1 MSLTGKSALSSSAF
15 DWSASR
21 LGDPAGW
28 PHPLRL
34 AADLLFNTP
43 LPMLLVWGKDMTV
56 VFNPAYAALAGPGYG
71 KVPGGSVP
79 PVMPPPLAAA
89 AAELARAW
97 EGAPALAH
105 ARSLAFAG
113 APVAGLAY
121 DLYFTPVHGAAG
133 AVEGV
138 LCALAPAEPALGA
151 AEASQ
156 GGPMSILVVED
167 NLDSQYLVCE
177 MLRAFGHDAD
187 GVGHPDDA
195 LARLAAKRY
204 DVLFTD
210 VSLPGMSGVEL
221 ARRAVADAPA
231 LQVIFAS
238 GYGDTLLRHLDFPYL
253 SLQKPYELDQLQQAL
268 DKVGGRLP
276 ARA

>member
-1 MSLTGKSALSSSAF
+1 
-15 DWSASR
+15 
-21 LGDPAGW
+21 
-28 PHPLRL
+28 
-34 AADLLFNTP
+34 
-43 LPMLLVWGKDMTV
+43 
-56 VFNPAYAALAGPGYG
+56 
-71 KVPGGSVP
+71 
-79 PVMPPPLAAA
+79 
-89 AAELARAW
+89 
-97 EGAPALAH
+97 
-105 ARSLAFAG
+105 
-113 APVAGLAY
+113 
-121 DLYFTPVHGAAG
+121 
-133 AVEGV
+133 
-138 LCALAPAEPALGA
+138 
-151 AEASQ
+151 
-156 GGPMSILVVED
+156 
-167 NLDSQYLVCE
+167 

-195 LARLAAKRY
+195 LARLAANRY